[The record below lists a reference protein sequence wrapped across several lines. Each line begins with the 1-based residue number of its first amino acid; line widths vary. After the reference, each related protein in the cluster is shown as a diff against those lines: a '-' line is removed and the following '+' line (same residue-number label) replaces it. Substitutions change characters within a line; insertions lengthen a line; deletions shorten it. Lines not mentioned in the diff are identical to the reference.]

1 MKKKFIF
8 TIFFFLFFYELILA
22 DEIKKISI
30 EGNDRI
36 SNETI
41 KMFAEIDI
49 GNNITEDKE
58 LNDILNR
65 LYKSNF
71 FENVSV
77 SFKSGLLSIIVT
89 ENPIIDQ
96 IIIEG
101 VKSKTILK
109 LITDNFSLKERSS
122 YNEINLKND
131 ILNLKA
137 SLKNLGYF
145 FSEVNVDTV
154 EVSNNLLNIIYKIE
168 LGEKAKIKKISFLGN
183 KIFKD
188 KKLLSLIV
196 SEEYKIWKLLS
207 NKKYVNF
214 NSIELDERL
223 LQNYY
228 INKGYAKVEVKS
240 SFARLLDSNN
250 FELIYNID
258 AKKKYYFNNLTLSLP
273 VDYNVN
279 NFDKLIKLFSK
290 VNGKPY
296 SIDILNT
303 ILNEIELLALQEQ
316 YESIST
322 KITEEII
329 DDKINLNFTIEDSE
343 KIYVY
348 RINIFGNNVT
358 RENVIR
364 NQFEIDEGDP
374 FNEIL
379 YNKSINN
386 IKNLNFFKTVNSQ
399 IIDDDFSKLKTINIE
414 VEEKATGEIFA
425 GAGVGTDGGSLSFGV
440 KENNYLGKGI
450 SVDANLS
457 LNADSIKGN
466 FYVNNPNYQNS
477 KKSLFMNIEASEL
490 DRLSSFGYKS
500 NKTGFSFGT
509 SFEYF
514 QDLNLG
520 ISIDNFYEKI
530 TTDTTASLKQQSQKG
545 NYFDSFL
552 DLKFNLDKRNQKFE
566 TNDGFITSYAVDFP
580 LISENYSLTNT
591 FDYKIFS
598 SLFENN
604 RSTASF
610 LIQSSNS
617 LSGDNIKLSE
627 RLYIPGR
634 RLRGFET
641 GKIGPKDGTD
651 FVGGNYGYALNFTTT
666 IPQILE
672 NNQNLDFV
680 LFMDAAN
687 LWGVD
692 YDSSINNSGKIRSS
706 FGLAIDWLT
715 AVGPLNFSFAQP
727 ISKDDG
733 DITESFRFNLGTT
746 F

>member
-1 MKKKFIF
+1 
-8 TIFFFLFFYELILA
+8 
-22 DEIKKISI
+22 
-30 EGNDRI
+30 
-36 SNETI
+36 
-41 KMFAEIDI
+41 MFAEIDI

-477 KKSLFMNIEASEL
+477 NKSLFMNIEASEL

-566 TNDGFITSYAVDFP
+566 TNDGFITSYAVDLP